1 MTDLATQRVSL
12 DLTHVLYDPS
22 SDTSL
27 VLALVTLSPILLM
40 PAYAVLAVYTRE
52 LTIINMWAG
61 QLLSEGLNL
70 VLKHTF
76 KQERPVDSQLHLN
89 GYGFPSSHSQYMGYF
104 SAFLICHVYFRHRFT
119 STGSIV
125 LDQLFRIVVYLG
137 LAAWCAIVAYS
148 RLNLLYHTPHQVKW
162 GLAIGLVLGVSHYV
176 CTELLS
182 DKFPDSIFGRIRFA
196 IVNHPI
202 SVWLQLRDGW
212 AVWEDGGR
220 EAEWE
225 QWRTEWLKQHAR
237 LTGKKKT

>member
-1 MTDLATQRVSL
+1 MTDLATQRISL

-27 VLALVTLSPILLM
+27 VLALLTLSPILLM

-52 LTIINMWAG
+52 LTIINMWTG

-70 VLKHTF
+70 ALKHIF
-76 KQERPVDSQLHLN
+76 KQERPVDGRLHLN

-104 SAFLICHVYFRHRFT
+104 SAFLICHVYFRHRFA

-125 LDQLFRIVVYLG
+125 FDQLFRIVVYLG

-162 GLAIGLVLGVSHYV
+162 GVMIGLVLGVSHYV

-182 DKFPDSIFGRIRFA
+182 AKFPDSMFGRIRFA

-212 AVWEDGGR
+212 GVWADGGR
-220 EAEWE
+220 GAEWE

-237 LTGKKKT
+237 LAGKKKT

>member
-22 SDTSL
+22 SDTSF
-27 VLALVTLSPILLM
+27 VLALLTLSPILLM

-61 QLLSEGLNL
+61 QLLSEALNL
-70 VLKHTF
+70 VLKHIF

-148 RLNLLYHTPHQVKW
+148 RLHLLYHTPHQVKW
-162 GLAIGLVLGVSHYV
+162 GLVIGIVLGVSHYV

-182 DKFPDSIFGRIRFA
+182 AKFPDSMFGRIRFA

-212 AVWEDGGR
+212 GVWADGGR
-220 EAEWE
+220 EAEWK
-225 QWRTEWLKQHAR
+225 QWRTEWLKQHVR
-237 LTGKKKT
+237 LAGKKKT